1 MKIAKNK
8 TLAIAITI
16 LLAFLMMLIPNAS
29 AHTPPWKIPTYAY
42 VQCDLNPVGVNQTTR
57 IDMWLDVTFDSA
69 DLINNYRF
77 QNYVITIT
85 APDGTITKQTF
96 DTVADPTSNQGYMF
110 TPTQAG
116 TYILNF
122 TFPGQTITTS
132 NGNPTSAYIN
142 DTYLASS
149 ASTTLTV
156 QEAPLPTPYA
166 GAPLP
171 TRYWTRPIYGE
182 NTLWYTISSNWLGPA
197 GFGLAVVGYGSDF
210 PGDAVGPQTSHI
222 MWTKPIQS
230 GGVVGGNNFQIKGD
244 TYEQGSAY
252 LDRFQDPI
260 IMDGMLYYTE
270 PIGFAATPYPI
281 APDIYPAHTYPY
293 GPTDCVDLTTGK
305 LIWSSTEIPAPS
317 FGIIYDVQD
326 PNQHGVMQ
334 PILIAIDPST
344 GAWDAFDGYTGDSMF
359 NVTNVPSGPTAI
371 GSNGEYLIYV
381 LTNAGTPTNP
391 QYYLGQWN
399 SSNLWTGQLNHIN
412 GANPENYFPTTLPPI
427 TDGSNPA
434 MYDWNV
440 SIPSLNTAT
449 TTPTALAAFS
459 NNMLI
464 CENGSFPA
472 GFAQPSLYSFTPTE
486 NPYTYFAI
494 NLNPSKGAIGS
505 ILWRQTVQPPTG
517 NLTVWFIGAD
527 PTADAG
533 TGVFFEYHLETM
545 QWVGYSMATG
555 KEIWGPV
562 GNESSLS
569 YYNNDQITDGR
580 MAQCAYGNLYTTGY
594 GGIVYCYNLTN
605 GDLLWTYGNGGAD
618 NSTNS
623 NLLYPGVYPTFMSAI
638 GNGILYLVTAH
649 HTFETPLYKGALMR
663 AINATT
669 GKEIWTLSSIQSE
682 ISQVGIADGY
692 AAFFNGYDNS
702 VYCVG
707 RGPSATTVSVPH
719 AGLSFGQ
726 PVVISGTV
734 MDISAGTK
742 QTEQAADFPNG
753 VPCASDASMTA
764 WMGYVYQ
771 QQPEPT
777 DFAGVPV
784 TISVT
789 DSNNNHYVIGT
800 ATTDAS
806 GFYHL
811 TWTPII
817 PSNFTVYA
825 TFAGTNAYWPSSAED
840 EFTVMQAPTTAP
852 TASPPTGLAST
863 GSLELGIAAV
873 IIIMV
878 ICVAVLAVLILRKR
892 P

>member
-1 MKIAKNK
+1 MKKLK
-8 TLAIAITI
+8 SKSLAILTAALFI
-16 LLAFLMMLIPNAS
+16 LSMTASLVLTPTTS
-29 AHTPPWKIPTYAY
+29 AHLPAWKIPTYAY
-42 VQCDLNPVGVNQTTR
+42 IQCDLNPVGVNQTTR
-57 IDMWLDVTFDSA
+57 IYMWLDVTFDSA
-69 DLINNYRF
+69 DLSNNYRF
-77 QNYVITIT
+77 HNYELTIT

-96 DTVADPTSNQGYMF
+96 DTVTDPTSNQGYTF
-110 TPTQAG
+110 TPTQVG
-116 TYILNF
+116 TYDLNF
-122 TFPGQTITTS
+122 DFPGQTMTTS
-132 NGNPTSAYIN
+132 NSNPTSAYIN
-142 DTYLASS
+142 DTYMPSS

-156 QEAPLPTPYA
+156 QETPLPAPYA

-171 TRYWTRPIYGE
+171 TEYWSRPIYGE
-182 NTLWYTISSNWLGPA
+182 NTQWYTISSNWLGPA
-197 GFGLAVVGYGSDF
+197 GLTPGGYGSDF

-222 MWTKPIQS
+222 MWTKPLQP

-252 LDRFQDPI
+252 LDRFQNPI
-260 IMDGMLYYTE
+260 ILDGMLYYTE
-270 PIGFAATPYPI
+270 PISFAATPYPL
-281 APDIYPAHTYPY
+281 APNNYPY
-293 GPTDCVDLTTGK
+293 GPTDCVDLSTGK
-305 LIWSSTEIPAPS
+305 LIWSSTNVPALS

-326 PNQHGVMQ
+326 PNQHGVYQ
-334 PILIAIDPST
+334 PILIAIDPLT
-344 GAWDAFDGYTGDSMF
+344 GNWEAFDAYTGDFMF

-371 GSNGEYLIYV
+371 GPNGEYLIYV

-399 SSNLWTGQLNHIN
+399 STNLWTGQLNHIN
-412 GANPENYFPTTLPPI
+412 GTNPSNYYPTTVPPI

-434 MYDWNV
+434 LYDWNV
-440 SIPSLNTAT
+440 SIPSLNTAA
-449 TTPTALAAFS
+449 TTPTVLAAFC

-472 GFAQPSLYSFTPTE
+472 GFAQPSLYYYAPIQ
-486 NPYTYFAI
+486 NPYTYFAV

-505 ILWRQTVQPPTG
+505 VLWRQTVQPPTG
-517 NLTVWFIGAD
+517 NLTVIFIGAD

-594 GGIVYCYNLTN
+594 GGVVYCYDLTD
-605 GDLLWTYGNGGAD
+605 GDLLWTYGNGGAG
-618 NSTNS
+618 NSTDS
-623 NLLYPGVYPTFMSAI
+623 NLLYPGVYPAFISAI
-638 GNGILYLVTAH
+638 GNGILYLVTAA

-682 ISQVGIADGY
+682 VSQVGIADGY

-707 RGPSATTVSVPH
+707 RGPSATTVSAPH

-734 MDISAGTK
+734 MDISAGTT
-742 QTEQAADFPNG
+742 QTEQAADFPRG
-753 VPCASDASMTA
+753 VPCASDATMSQ
-764 WMGYVYQ
+764 WMSYVYQ

-777 DFAGVPV
+777 NFVGVPV
-784 TISVT
+784 TIAVT
-789 DSNNNHYVIGT
+789 DSNGNHYTIGT
-800 ATTDAS
+800 ATTDES
-806 GFYHL
+806 GFFHL

-817 PSNFTVYA
+817 SGNFTVYA
-825 TFAGTNAYWPSSAED
+825 TFAGTNGYWPSNAED
-840 EFTVMQAPTTAP
+840 EFTVMQAPVSVPA
-852 TASPPTGLAST
+852 ASPVSLAST
-863 GSLELGIAAV
+863 QSDIIGIGIAIIVVV
-873 IIIMV
+873 IV
-878 ICVAVLAVLILRKR
+878 IGAVLAILTVRKR